1 MQYKFYFL
9 LSFDLWTF
17 YFEKILFLM
26 IQRYS
31 TTYVLKFPNFTRIFN
46 CQLHSFLILQGYLI
60 VIYIVSKCGKNSL
73 MFQNLFSYN
82 DSLFILTTQEK
93 KSWWYLMT
101 YYFLCLGIFKL
112 ISWRTI
118 FIIWVLF
125 YFHY

>member
-31 TTYVLKFPNFTRIFN
+31 TTYVLEFSNFTRIFN
-46 CQLHSFLILQGYLI
+46 CQLHSFLILQEYLI

-118 FIIWVLF
+118 FITWVLC

>member
-46 CQLHSFLILQGYLI
+46 CQLHSFLFLQGYLI

-118 FIIWVLF
+118 FIIWVLC

>member
-31 TTYVLKFPNFTRIFN
+31 TTYVLEFSNFTRIFN
-46 CQLHSFLILQGYLI
+46 CQLHSFLILQEYLI
-60 VIYIVSKCGKNSL
+60 VIYIVFKCGKNSL

-118 FIIWVLF
+118 FITWVLC